1 MAGGS
6 VKIVGISDTHN
17 RHNKIT
23 VPACDLLIHAGD
35 WSFQGKKSEVENF
48 AEWLNKQ
55 VQCKEIVL
63 IPGNHEKF
71 FEEYLPDSLEWFTKL
86 CPRAHLLI
94 DQSIEVLGIKIYGS
108 PAQPFFCDW
117 AWNRAVSDKAEV
129 MRVGYMKEKLVQ
141 PIKPH
146 WDAIK
151 EDTQILITHGPPQGI
166 LDQTTYANGD
176 LRPEPLG
183 CPLLMKR
190 IKELKKLDLHFFGHI
205 HHPGGTAKCQDGVTF
220 YNASICDEMY
230 VPSNPI
236 TIVEYDPTEKKP
248 KPKKERRSVKNEYF
262 KLKHAITDA
271 IIAQEERL
279 EESKK
284 TLSTT
289 TYMTPVQAVDS
300 TIAELEKLRSYI
312 RNVMLYKK

>member
-1 MAGGS
+1 M
-6 VKIVGISDTHN
+6 KIVAISDVHC
-17 RHNKIT
+17 RWDKVT
-23 VPACDLLIHAGD
+23 VPECDLLVSCGD
-35 WSFQGKKSEVENF
+35 YSFKGEFHVVRDFHK
-48 AEWLNKQ
+48 WLNKQ
-55 VQCKEIVL
+55 PAKHIISGQ
-63 IPGNHEKF
+63 GNHERHVEAD
-71 FEEYLPDSLEWFTKL
+71 FEGAKKVALEA
-86 CPRAHLLI
+86 CPRVHFVEEGRVE
-94 DQSIEVLGIKIYGS
+94 IEGVKIWVT
-108 PAQPFFCDW
+108 PMTPFFCNW
-117 AWNRAVSDKAEV
+117 SYNRVDEEV
-129 MRVGYMKEKLVQ
+129 DEEMIVDFYTGKTKLVKS
-141 PIKPH
+141 IKPH
-146 WDAIK
+146 FDAIPD
-151 EDTQILITHGPPQGI
+151 DTQVLVSHGPVYDI
-166 LDQTTYANGD
+166 LDKTCFADGT
-176 LRPEPLG
+176 RKSEPLG
-183 CPLLMKR
+183 SRMLLKR
-190 IKELKKLDLHFFGHI
+190 VKELKELDLFFSGHI
-205 HHPGGTAKCQDGVTF
+205 HFQGGSHHHEGGVSF